1 MGLLYVGVVTKHYR
15 SPFFYLCNVI
25 RSVLTQILGL
35 SLKYERTK
43 CNLPE
48 IFLVDTKAPVRPL
61 TSAAIKEIIE
71 KTCLSAGIDLGSRPH
86 GTRLTRHSAGSI
98 LHRENVP
105 QSVIATILG
114 HSNMATTSIYISTDE
129 EKLYPEYLC
138 MFFNRTE
145 FDRYARFHSWGSAR
159 ETFTWNDLT
168 AVKIP
173 IPDINVQKAIA
184 QMYSVYVTRKQ
195 INEQLKAQIK
205 NICPVL
211 IKGSLKEGKRS
222 QSRK

>member
-1 MGLLYVGVVTKHYR
+1 MLMVFLRNGHICYRDKAIVLLAVYTGMR
-15 SPFFYLCNVI
+15 SCDI
-25 RSVLTQILGL
+25 RSLKLSDVDWKNDYFSFIQIKTGIPVRLPM
-35 SLKYERTK
+35 STEPWNAIYDYIKYERTK

-129 EKLYPEYLC
+129 EKL
-138 MFFNRTE
+138 
-145 FDRYARFHSWGSAR
+145 R
-159 ETFTWNDLT
+159 ECCLPFLSEMK
-168 AVKIP
+168 VV
-173 IPDINVQKAIA
+173 NV
-184 QMYSVYVTRKQ
+184 
-195 INEQLKAQIK
+195 
-205 NICPVL
+205 
-211 IKGSLKEGKRS
+211 
-222 QSRK
+222 